1 MASLRDS
8 LGAVNVEQAPQ
19 ASLLGSFPLCLLE
32 AFAQVAPDAALQLAL
47 HLTGFEREAGKTL
60 TESWMFSD
68 EGFQIVSGFDAYVH
82 HVDPS
87 AMVRVLRSE
96 KSMVAGQEYVQPPA
110 SFNPLQRIMEV
121 VVRFRFGASLS
132 HPPLLVKSQNSH
144 PHLFCSSS
152 FRCRVVARWPL
163 SLASS
168 ARPPPTLRP

>member
-1 MASLRDS
+1 
-8 LGAVNVEQAPQ
+8 
-19 ASLLGSFPLCLLE
+19 
-32 AFAQVAPDAALQLAL
+32 
-47 HLTGFEREAGKTL
+47 
-60 TESWMFSD
+60 MFSD

-132 HPPLLVKSQNSH
+132 HPPL
-144 PHLFCSSS
+144 
-152 FRCRVVARWPL
+152 
-163 SLASS
+163 
-168 ARPPPTLRP
+168 PPPQSLRSLFRSPGHPPCQSLREGSGSRNREKMLRLSSP